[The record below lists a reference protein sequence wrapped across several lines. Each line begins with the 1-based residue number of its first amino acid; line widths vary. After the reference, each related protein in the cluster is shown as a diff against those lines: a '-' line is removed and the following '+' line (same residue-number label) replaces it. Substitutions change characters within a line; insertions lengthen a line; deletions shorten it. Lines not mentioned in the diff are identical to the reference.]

1 MNTVDPRLLA
11 ERPATAVLAEAETHS
26 DRIGGR

>member
-11 ERPATAVLAEAETHS
+11 ERPATSVLAEAETHS
-26 DRIGGR
+26 DRIRGR